1 MKVLFCASSA
11 AALSPNLVLV
21 VKICLFIYYYYYY
34 NIAGSKINLNFT
46 NSTQFIYIY

>member
-1 MKVLFCASSA
+1 MKVFFCASSA
-11 AALSPNLVLV
+11 AVLSPNLVLV
-21 VKICLFIYYYYYY
+21 VKICLFIYYYY